1 MKISERLIKHAYY
14 WLLLAES
21 HLTRSL
27 IWRHAAEC
35 LSQLFA
41 RYARPFGVLS
51 VLGLM
56 WWNWDHIGDL
66 PGTHD
71 AVCAY
76 DNSSW
81 TPKWPLPHADPQRCS
96 IAIAHLEYDQSL
108 NSKECCTRRSTTST
122 RPLISNRWSS
132 IGRFAWRVTRKG
144 ERRGHEKAR
153 EYLAASRRTNA
164 GLGQRRGR

>member
-1 MKISERLIKHAYY
+1 VKISERLIKHAYY

-66 PGTHD
+66 SGTHD
-71 AVCAY
+71 AVYAY

-81 TPKWPLPHADPQRCS
+81 TPKWPLPHADPQRFS

-108 NSKECCTRRSTTST
+108 NSKERCTRRSTTST
-122 RPLISNRWSS
+122 RPLTSNRWSS
-132 IGRFAWRVTRKG
+132 I
-144 ERRGHEKAR
+144 
-153 EYLAASRRTNA
+153 
-164 GLGQRRGR
+164 